1 VFIFGIV
8 VNLLLGE
15 PEIFI
20 FNCGLEKENSMINVT
35 QSFLPPIESYTKLL
49 EGIWS
54 RAHLTNNGP
63 LLMELEE
70 KLKDYFG
77 AKHFIFMNNGTSAIQ
92 IALKGLGVTGEVITT
107 PFSYVA
113 TTSSIV
119 WENCE
124 PVFADINKLSLTI
137 DAALIEALIT
147 DKTTAILATHVYG
160 IPCDVEAIEKIAK
173 KHNLKVIYDAAHAF
187 GVSYKGKSLL
197 NYGDAS
203 TLSFHATKL
212 FHTVEGGGVVT
223 NDDLVAHRFSY
234 MRNFGH
240 KGHEDFWG
248 VGINAKNSEFH
259 AAMGLCIWPYI
270 DEIIKKRKELT
281 ELYDEMLLNKDV
293 KIIRPVIPP
302 DTQYNYAYYPVL
314 FENESA
320 LLSVRDSL
328 NAQYV
333 YPRRYFY
340 PSLSTLN
347 YVKKYNVP
355 VSDEISR
362 RTLCLPLYYQLE
374 ADQVKRIC
382 QVILQVLRF
391 KS

>member
-1 VFIFGIV
+1 
-8 VNLLLGE
+8 
-15 PEIFI
+15 
-20 FNCGLEKENSMINVT
+20 MINVT
-35 QSFLPPIESYTKLL
+35 NPFLPPIENYTRLL

-70 KLKDYFG
+70 KLKAYFG

-92 IALKGLGVTGEVITT
+92 VAIKGLGVTGEVITT

-124 PVFADINKLSLTI
+124 PVFADIDKDSLTI
-137 DAALIEALIT
+137 NPALIEPLIT
-147 DKTTAILATHVYG
+147 SKTTAILATHVYG
-160 IPCDVEAIEKIAK
+160 IPCDVEGIEKVAK

-187 GVSYKGKSLL
+187 GVNYKGKALV

-212 FHTVEGGGVVT
+212 FHTTEGGGVVA
-223 NDDLVAHRFSY
+223 NDETVAHRFTY

-240 KGHEDFWG
+240 KGQEDFWG
-248 VGINAKNSEFH
+248 MGINAKNSEFH
-259 AAMGLCIWPYI
+259 AAMGLCVFPYI
-270 DEIIKKRKELT
+270 NDIITKRKELSG
-281 ELYDEMLLNKDV
+281 LYDELLLKSDINIV
-293 KIIRPVIPP
+293 RPVIPQG
-302 DTQYNYAYYPVL
+302 TEYNYAYYPVL
-314 FENESA
+314 FESEAA
-320 LLSVRDSL
+320 LISVRDSL
-328 NAQYV
+328 NAEYV

-340 PSLSTLN
+340 PSLSRLN
-347 YVKKYNVP
+347 YVKKYDVP
-355 VSDEISR
+355 VSEETSKR
-362 RTLCLPLYYQLE
+362 VLCLPLYYTLE

-382 QVILQVLRF
+382 QVIRQVLRF

>member
-1 VFIFGIV
+1 
-8 VNLLLGE
+8 
-15 PEIFI
+15 
-20 FNCGLEKENSMINVT
+20 MINVT
-35 QSFLPPIESYTKLL
+35 KSFLPPIENYTKLL
-49 EGIWS
+49 EGIWN

-70 KLKDYFG
+70 KLKDYFA
-77 AKHFIFMNNGTSAIQ
+77 AKHFIFLNNGTSAIQ
-92 IALKGLGVTGEVITT
+92 IAIKGLGITGEVITT

-113 TTSSIV
+113 TTSSLV

-124 PVFADINKLSLTI
+124 PVFADIDSNSLTI
-137 DAALIEALIT
+137 DPKLIEPLIT
-147 DKTTAILATHVYG
+147 AKTTAILATHVYG
-160 IPCDVEAIEKIAK
+160 IPCDVEGIEKIAK
-173 KHNLKVIYDAAHAF
+173 KHKLKVIYDAAHAF
-187 GVSYKGKSLL
+187 GVNYNGKPLV

-212 FHTVEGGGVVT
+212 FHTTEGGGLVA
-223 NDDLVAHRFSY
+223 NDETIAHRFGY

-240 KGHEDFWG
+240 KGQEDFWG

-259 AAMGLCIWPYI
+259 AAMGLCVFPYI
-270 DEIIKKRKELT
+270 SEIIEKRKELS
-281 ELYDEMLLNKDV
+281 ELYDRLLINTGI
-293 KIIRPVIPP
+293 KISRPVVPKGT
-302 DTQYNYAYYPVL
+302 DYNYAYYPVI
-314 FENESA
+314 FENEAA
-320 LLSVRDSL
+320 LLTVRDSL

-347 YVKKYNVP
+347 YVKKYEVP

-362 RTLCLPLYYQLE
+362 KVLCLPLYHGLE
-374 ADQVKRIC
+374 LDQVKRIC
-382 QVILQVLRF
+382 QVITQVLRF

>member
-1 VFIFGIV
+1 VSLKYLFLKKIRTKFSG
-8 VNLLLGE
+8 
-15 PEIFI
+15 
-20 FNCGLEKENSMINVT
+20 MINVT
-35 QSFLPPIESYTKLL
+35 KAFLPPFENYTRLL

-54 RAHLTNNGP
+54 RVHLTNNGP

-77 AKHFIFMNNGTSAIQ
+77 ANHFLFLNNGTSAIQ

-113 TTSSIV
+113 TTSAIV

-124 PVFADINKLSLTI
+124 PVFADIDKDTLTI
-137 DAALIEALIT
+137 DASKIEPLIT
-147 DKTTAILATHVYG
+147 SKTTAILATHVYG
-160 IPCDVEAIEKIAK
+160 IPCDIEGIERVAK

-187 GVSYKGKSLL
+187 GVNYKGKALV

-212 FHTVEGGGVVT
+212 FHTTEGGGIVS
-223 NDDLVAHRFSY
+223 NDENVAHRFSY

-240 KGHEDFWG
+240 KGQEDFWG

-259 AAMGLCIWPYI
+259 AAMGLCVFPFIE
-270 DEIIKKRKELT
+270 EIIKKRRELS
-281 ELYDEMLLNKDV
+281 ELYDELLLDKGFKLV
-293 KIIRPVIPP
+293 RPGVPEG
-302 DTQYNYAYYPVL
+302 TELSYAYYPVV
-314 FENESA
+314 FENEAA

-340 PSLSTLN
+340 PSLSNLN
-347 YVKKYNVP
+347 YVKKHSVP
-355 VSDEISR
+355 ISDDISKR
-362 RTLCLPLYYQLE
+362 VLCLPLYYELE
-374 ADQVKRIC
+374 NDQVKRIC
-382 QVILQVLRF
+382 QVIAQVLRF
-391 KS
+391 KT

>member
-1 VFIFGIV
+1 
-8 VNLLLGE
+8 
-15 PEIFI
+15 
-20 FNCGLEKENSMINVT
+20 MINVT
-35 QSFLPPIESYTKLL
+35 KTFLPPIENYTRLL

-70 KLKDYFG
+70 KLKAYFN

-92 IALKGLGVTGEVITT
+92 VAIKGLGITGEVITT

-124 PVFADINKLSLTI
+124 PVFADIDKDSLTI
-137 DAALIEALIT
+137 NAALIEPLIT
-147 DKTTAILATHVYG
+147 AKTTAILATHVYG
-160 IPCDVEAIEKIAK
+160 IPCDVAGIERVAK

-187 GVSYKGKSLL
+187 GVNYKGKALV

-212 FHTVEGGGVVT
+212 FHTTEGGGVVA
-223 NDDLVAHRFSY
+223 NDETMAHRFTY

-240 KGHEDFWG
+240 KGQEDFWG
-248 VGINAKNSEFH
+248 IGINAKNSEFH
-259 AAMGLCIWPYI
+259 AAMGLCVFPYI
-270 DEIIKKRKELT
+270 NEIIAKRKELS
-281 ELYDEMLLNKDV
+281 ELYDELLLTGELNLA
-293 KIIRPVIPP
+293 RPVIPQG
-302 DTQYNYAYYPVL
+302 TEYNYAYYPIL
-314 FENESA
+314 FENEAA
-320 LLSVRDSL
+320 LISVRDSL
-328 NAQYV
+328 NAEYV

-340 PSLSTLN
+340 PSLSKLN
-347 YVKKYNVP
+347 YVKKYDVP
-355 VSDEISR
+355 VSDETSKR
-362 RTLCLPLYYQLE
+362 VLCLPLYYTLE
-374 ADQVKRIC
+374 TDQVKRIC
-382 QVILQVLRF
+382 QVIRQVLRF

>member
-1 VFIFGIV
+1 
-8 VNLLLGE
+8 
-15 PEIFI
+15 
-20 FNCGLEKENSMINVT
+20 MINVT
-35 QSFLPPIESYTKLL
+35 KSFLPPIENYTKLL
-49 EGIWS
+49 EGIWN

-70 KLKDYFG
+70 KLKDYFA
-77 AKHFIFMNNGTSAIQ
+77 AKHFIFLNNGTSAIQ
-92 IALKGLGVTGEVITT
+92 IAIKGLGITGEVITT

-113 TTSSIV
+113 TTSSLV

-124 PVFADINKLSLTI
+124 PVFADIDSNSLTI
-137 DAALIEALIT
+137 DPKLIEPLIT
-147 DKTTAILATHVYG
+147 AKTTAILATHVYG
-160 IPCDVEAIEKIAK
+160 IPCDVEGIEKIAK
-173 KHNLKVIYDAAHAF
+173 KHKLKVIYDAAHAF
-187 GVSYKGKSLL
+187 GVNYNGKPLV

-212 FHTVEGGGVVT
+212 FHTTEGGGLVA
-223 NDDLVAHRFSY
+223 NDETIAHRFSY

-240 KGHEDFWG
+240 KGQEDFWG

-259 AAMGLCIWPYI
+259 AAMGLCVFPYI
-270 DEIIKKRKELT
+270 SEIIEKRKELS
-281 ELYDEMLLNKDV
+281 ELYDRLLINTGI
-293 KIIRPVIPP
+293 KISRPVVPKGT
-302 DTQYNYAYYPVL
+302 DYNYAYYPVI
-314 FENESA
+314 FENEAA
-320 LLSVRDSL
+320 LLTVRDSL

-347 YVKKYNVP
+347 YVKKYEVP

-362 RTLCLPLYYQLE
+362 KVLCLPLYHGLE
-374 ADQVKRIC
+374 LDQVKRIC
-382 QVILQVLRF
+382 QVITQVLRF

>member
-1 VFIFGIV
+1 
-8 VNLLLGE
+8 
-15 PEIFI
+15 
-20 FNCGLEKENSMINVT
+20 MINVT
-35 QSFLPPIESYTKLL
+35 KSFLPPIENYTKLL

-63 LLMELEE
+63 LLLELEE
-70 KLKDYFG
+70 KLKAYF
-77 AKHFIFMNNGTSAIQ
+77 AANHFFFLNNGTSAIQ
-92 IALKGLGVTGEVITT
+92 IAIKGLDVTGEVITT

-113 TTSSIV
+113 TTSAVV

-124 PVFADINKLSLTI
+124 PVFVDIDKNTLTADAS
-137 DAALIEALIT
+137 LIESLIT
-147 DKTTAILATHVYG
+147 PKTTAILATHVYG
-160 IPCDVEAIEKIAK
+160 IPCDVEGIEKVAK

-187 GVSYKGKSLL
+187 GVTYKGKALV

-212 FHTVEGGGVVT
+212 FHTGEGGGIIA
-223 NDDLVAHRFSY
+223 NNEQVAHRFSY

-240 KGHEDFWG
+240 KGLEDFWG

-259 AAMGLCIWPYI
+259 AAMGLCVFPYI
-270 DEIIKKRKELT
+270 EEIIKKRRELS
-281 ELYDEMLLNKDV
+281 ELYDELLLGQGL
-293 KIIRPVIPP
+293 KITRPAIPSG
-302 DTQYNYAYYPVL
+302 TEYNYAYYPVL
-314 FENESA
+314 FENEDA

-328 NAQYV
+328 NAEYV

-340 PSLSTLN
+340 PSLSNLN
-347 YVKKYNVP
+347 YVKKYEVP
-355 VSDEISR
+355 VSDDASR
-362 RTLCLPLYYQLE
+362 RVICLPLYYELE

-382 QVILQVLRF
+382 QVINRVLRF

>member
-1 VFIFGIV
+1 
-8 VNLLLGE
+8 
-15 PEIFI
+15 
-20 FNCGLEKENSMINVT
+20 MINVT
-35 QSFLPPIESYTKLL
+35 KSFLPPIEAYTKLL
-49 EGIWS
+49 EGVWS

-77 AKHFIFMNNGTSAIQ
+77 AKHFLFMNNGTSAIQ
-92 IALKGLGVTGEVITT
+92 IAIKGLGVTGQVITT

-124 PVFADINKLSLTI
+124 PVFADIRKDSLTI
-137 DAALIEALIT
+137 DAALIEPLIT
-147 DKTTAILATHVYG
+147 EKTSAILATHVYG
-160 IPCDVEAIEKIAK
+160 IPCDIEGIEKIAK

-187 GVSYKGKSLL
+187 GVNYKGKALV

-212 FHTVEGGGVVT
+212 FHTTEGGGVVA
-223 NDDLVAHRFSY
+223 NDEQVAHRFSY

-240 KGHEDFWG
+240 KGQEDFWG
-248 VGINAKNSEFH
+248 IGINAKNSEFH
-259 AAMGLCIWPYI
+259 AAMGLCVFPYI
-270 DEIIKKRKELT
+270 EDIIKKRRELS
-281 ELYDEMLLNKDV
+281 ELYDELLLGKDL
-293 KIIRPVIPP
+293 KITRPVIPAG
-302 DTQYNYAYYPVL
+302 TEYNYAYYPVL
-314 FENESA
+314 FESEAA

-328 NAQYV
+328 NAEYV

-340 PSLSTLN
+340 PSLSNLN
-347 YVKKYNVP
+347 YVKKYEVP

-362 RTLCLPLYYQLE
+362 RVLCLPLYYELE
-374 ADQVKRIC
+374 PDQVKRIC
-382 QVILQVLRF
+382 QVISQVLRF